1 MAGAFDTIR
10 QSLDEYGLGGL
21 ATWAW
26 GRFQD
31 GASLDQI
38 MLEVYDR
45 AEFKAAYPEYET
57 LAKKGRAYSVAEL
70 QAYRKAAVGIF
81 RSYGI
86 PQSFYDTPEEL
97 ANFAANEV
105 SVAELSKRVADAAE
119 AVYSTSPAVRDE
131 MQRLYGVQPG
141 EMIAF
146 WLDPQKAEPMI
157 KQKFT
162 AAQIAG
168 QAISTNYGMLTKQE
182 AELLA
187 GMGVT
192 EQTAQKGFGQLAAM
206 EPLFNPIN
214 ESEQGITQEVQLGAA
229 FGQDAAAL
237 RQVEKRKSE
246 RKAEFQSGGGFAMN
260 RQGIVGLGSNQ
271 Q

>member
-1 MAGAFDTIR
+1 MAGAFDTIK
-10 QSLDEYGLGGL
+10 QALDEYGLGSL
-21 ATWAW
+21 ASWAW
-26 GRFQD
+26 SRFQS
-31 GASLDQI
+31 GASVDQI

-45 AEFKAAYPEYET
+45 PEFKATYPEYET

-86 PQSFYDTPEEL
+86 PESFYDTPAEL
-97 ANFAANEV
+97 AQFAANEV

-146 WLDPQKAEPMI
+146 WLDPQKAEPLI
-157 KQKFT
+157 KQQFT

-168 QAISTNYGMLTKQE
+168 QAVQTGYGMLTRQE
-182 AELLA
+182 AEQLTGL
-187 GMGVT
+187 GVT
-192 EQTAQKGFGQLAAM
+192 SETAAQGFAQLAAAQ
-206 EPLFNPIN
+206 PLFQPIR
-214 ESEQGITQEVQLGAA
+214 EGEQGITQEVQLGAA
-229 FGQDAAAL
+229 FGKDAAAM
-237 RQVEKRKSE
+237 RQVEQRKQQ
-246 RKAEFQSGGGFAMN
+246 RQAEFEAGGGFAMG
-260 RQGIVGLGSNQ
+260 REGIVGLGANQ